1 MYSVACS
8 VLDRTIGTWFA
19 TIFPSRPFMRFSRI
33 LYSCVIFCSAFL
45 LFLVEPLA
53 AKQIL
58 PVLGGSSAVWITC
71 LVFFQLMLLMG
82 YLYAH
87 WITRHASK
95 EAQRNIHIAM
105 LVAACVLLVAQS
117 HHHPG
122 LQNVSAHP
130 VAAIFIMLMA
140 GIGLPFFLLASTS
153 PLLQVWLSWQEEN
166 RILYRLF
173 ALSNAG
179 SLLALIAY
187 PTLVEPHLTLRLQW
201 ALWSAGFACYA
212 ILGSILAQKTYAS
225 SQTTAPLPPDAIDNK
240 AEPATSRQQWLWFL
254 LPMAAAMQLS
264 AVTEH
269 LTQNIAAIPLLWV
282 LPLAAY
288 LLTFILAFDAPS
300 LYRRWLIV
308 RLLVVMLAS
317 LGYMLTKTDMT
328 IAIGISILFFLVE
341 IFVACYFCHAE
352 VCALRPQRA
361 SEATRFYLFI
371 AAGGVTGTF
380 FIGIACPFLF
390 AANYDTAIAF
400 AATAALALAVTWHD
414 GWAQRLLWSTG
425 TVLLCALLVMLH
437 TVYATESLIEM
448 RSFYG
453 PLRVKQTHT
462 PPQALTVRILLNG
475 AVEHG
480 IQWFA
485 PAFHKTP
492 TTYYAENSGVGLAL
506 ELCCTGRSR
515 NVGVIGLGAGTLAAY
530 GQPGDR
536 FRFYEINSQVKTI
549 AQHLFTYLRD
559 SPAQISFADGDA
571 RISLTQEPPQHFDVL
586 VVDAFS
592 GDAIPLHLLTREA
605 MTLYQKHLSNDG
617 ILAFHI
623 SNQYLNLAPEI
634 ALLASSAGMQ
644 ARLIDSPP
652 NDARG
657 EYAATWVLVSSSTDF
672 FHRPTILLVA
682 RTIPDQP
689 GLHLWTDDYSSLLPI
704 MRWLGH

>member
-1 MYSVACS
+1 MHLS
-8 VLDRTIGTWFA
+8 RT
-19 TIFPSRPFMRFSRI
+19 
-33 LYSCVIFCSAFL
+33 LYGCVIFCSAFL

-71 LVFFQLMLLMG
+71 LVFFQFMLLMG

-87 WITRHASK
+87 WITRRNFK
-95 EAQRNIHIAM
+95 KAQRNIHLTM
-105 LVAACVLLVAQS
+105 LVAALVLLVMQS
-117 HHHPG
+117 H
-122 LQNVSAHP
+122 LQQSLRNASAHP
-130 VAAIFIMLMA
+130 VATIFSMLIV

-153 PLLQVWLSWQEEN
+153 PLLQVWLSWQEQN
-166 RILYRLF
+166 SVPYRLF

-187 PTLVEPHLTLRLQW
+187 PTLIEPHISLQLQW
-201 ALWSAGFACYA
+201 MLWTAGFGCFAA
-212 ILGSILAQKTYAS
+212 LSAILAQKTYALLQIS
-225 SQTTAPLPPDAIDNK
+225 APVLSGTNHT
-240 AEPATSRQQWLWFL
+240 ETVPATPRQQWLWFL

-282 LPLAAY
+282 LPLASY

-308 RLLVVMLAS
+308 RLLAVMLAS

-352 VCALRPQRA
+352 VCTLRPQRA
-361 SEATRFYLFI
+361 SEVTKFYLLI
-371 AAGGVTGTF
+371 AAGGVVGAF
-380 FIGIACPFLF
+380 FIGIGCPFLF
-390 AANYDTAIAF
+390 SANYDTAIAF
-400 AATAALALAVTWHD
+400 ATTAILALVITWND

-425 TVLLCALLVMLH
+425 TILLCALLVMLH
-437 TVYATESLIEM
+437 TVYAKESLIEM

-453 PLRVKQTHT
+453 PLRVKQTHI
-462 PPQALTVRILLNG
+462 PPQALTVRTLLNG

-480 IQWFA
+480 VQWFA
-485 PAFHKTP
+485 PEFHKTP
-492 TTYYAENSGVGLAL
+492 TTYYAEDSGVGMAL
-506 ELCCTGRSR
+506 QLCCIGRPR
-515 NVGVIGLGAGTLAAY
+515 NVGIIGLGAGTLAAY
-530 GQPGDR
+530 GQPGDN
-536 FRFYEINSQVKTI
+536 FRFYEINPQVKTV

-571 RISLTQEPPQHFDVL
+571 RISLTQESSQHFDVL

-605 MTLYQKHLSNDG
+605 MALYQKHLSQGG

-623 SNQYLNLAPEI
+623 SNQYLNLAPEV
-634 ALLASSAGMQ
+634 ALLASSTGMQ
-644 ARLIDSPP
+644 ARLINSPP

-657 EYAATWVLVSSSTDF
+657 EYAATWVLVSSNSDF
-672 FHRPTILLVA
+672 FQLPSISLAA
-682 RTIPDQP
+682 RTIPSQP
-689 GLHLWTDDYSSLLPI
+689 GLRLWTDNYSSLLPI

>member
-1 MYSVACS
+1 MH
-8 VLDRTIGTWFA
+8 
-19 TIFPSRPFMRFSRI
+19 FSRL

-71 LVFFQLMLLMG
+71 LVFFQFMLLMG

-87 WITRHASK
+87 WITRQTFK
-95 EAQRNIHIAM
+95 KTQRNIHITT
-105 LVAACVLLVAQS
+105 LVAAFVLLLARPYLQ
-117 HHHPG
+117 PG
-122 LQNVSAHP
+122 VQNASAHP
-130 VAAIFIMLMA
+130 VAAIFVILLA
-140 GIGLPFFLLASTS
+140 GIGLPFLLLASTS
-153 PLLQVWLSWQEEN
+153 PLLQVWLSLQEQN
-166 RILYRLF
+166 RVLYRLF

-187 PTLVEPHLTLRLQW
+187 PTLIEPHISLRIQW
-201 ALWSAGFACYA
+201 TLWSAGFACYA
-212 ILGSILAQKTYAS
+212 IFSAILAQQIYAS
-225 SQTTAPLPPDAIDNK
+225 SQTSASAPPDARDNE
-240 AEPATSRQQWLWFL
+240 APPATPRQQWLWFL

-282 LPLAAY
+282 FPLASY

-352 VCALRPQRA
+352 TCALRPQRA
-361 SEATRFYLFI
+361 LETTKFYLLI
-371 AAGGVTGTF
+371 AAGGVAGTF

-390 AANYDTAIAF
+390 SANYDTAIAF
-400 AATAALALAVTWHD
+400 AVTAALALVVTWHD
-414 GWAQRLLWSTG
+414 GWAQRLLWATG
-425 TVLLCALLVMLH
+425 TILLCALLGMLH

-462 PPQALTVRILLNG
+462 PPQALTVRTLLNG

-485 PAFHKTP
+485 PPFHRTP
-492 TTYYAENSGVGLAL
+492 TTYYAEDSGVGLAL
-506 ELCCTGRSR
+506 QLCCTGRTR

-530 GQPGDR
+530 GQPGDH
-536 FRFYEINSQVKTI
+536 FRFYEINPQVKAI
-549 AQHLFTYLRD
+549 AQNLFTYLRD
-559 SPAQISFADGDA
+559 SPAQISFSDGDA
-571 RISLTQEPPQHFDVL
+571 RISLAHEPPQHFDVL
-586 VVDAFS
+586 VIDAFS

-605 MTLYQKHLSNDG
+605 MALYQKHLSHDG
-617 ILAFHI
+617 VLAFHI
-623 SNQYLNLAPEI
+623 SNQYLNLAPEV
-634 ALLASSAGMQ
+634 ALLASSTNMQ
-644 ARLIDSPP
+644 ARLINSPP

-657 EYAATWVLVSSSTDF
+657 EYAATWVLVSSNSDF
-672 FHRPTILLVA
+672 FQRPPISLLARPT
-682 RTIPDQP
+682 PSQP
-689 GLHLWTDDYSSLLPI
+689 GLHLWTDNYSSLLPI

>member
-1 MYSVACS
+1 MYSS
-8 VLDRTIGTWFA
+8 RT
-19 TIFPSRPFMRFSRI
+19 
-33 LYSCVIFCSAFL
+33 LYGCIIFCAAFL

-71 LVFFQLMLLMG
+71 LVFFQSVLLTG

-87 WITRHASK
+87 WITRRAFK
-95 EAQRNIHIAM
+95 KTQRNIHITM
-105 LVAACVLLVAQS
+105 LAVAFVLLEMRS
-117 HHHPG
+117 HFHPG
-122 LQNVSAHP
+122 LQNASAHP
-130 VAAIFIMLMA
+130 IVAIFVMLMA
-140 GIGLPFFLLASTS
+140 SIGLPFFLLASTG
-153 PLLQVWLSWQEEN
+153 PLLQVWLSWQN
-166 RILYRLF
+166 RDRIPYRLF

-187 PTLVEPHLTLRLQW
+187 PTLVEPHIPLRLQW

-212 ILGSILAQKTYAS
+212 ILSSILAQKIYAM
-225 SQTTAPLPPDAIDNK
+225 SQTTSAVFATDASD
-240 AEPATSRQQWLWFL
+240 AAPATVWQQWLWFL

-269 LTQNIAAIPLLWV
+269 LTQNIAAIPLLWA
-282 LPLAAY
+282 LPLAVY

-300 LYRRWLIV
+300 LYRRWLVV

-352 VCALRPQRA
+352 ACALRPQRS
-361 SEATRFYLFI
+361 SEATKFYLLV

-390 AANYDTAIAF
+390 SANYDTAIAF
-400 AATAALALAVTWHD
+400 TITAVLALVVTWHD

-425 TVLLCALLVMLH
+425 TILLCALLVMLH

-462 PPQALTVRILLNG
+462 PPQALTVRTLLNG
-475 AVEHG
+475 VVEHG

-485 PAFHKTP
+485 PAFHRTP
-492 TTYYAENSGVGLAL
+492 TTYYAEDSGVGLAL
-506 ELCCTGRSR
+506 QLCCIGHTR
-515 NVGVIGLGAGTLAAY
+515 NIGVIGLGAGTLAAY
-530 GQPGDR
+530 GQPGDN
-536 FRFYEINSQVKTI
+536 FRFYEINPQVKAV

-571 RISLTQEPPQHFDVL
+571 RISLAQEPPQNFDVL

-592 GDAIPLHLLTREA
+592 GDAIPLHLLTHEA
-605 MTLYQKHLSNDG
+605 MSLYQKHLAHGG
-617 ILAFHI
+617 ILAFHV
-623 SNQYLNLAPEI
+623 SNQYLTLAPEVS
-634 ALLASSAGMQ
+634 LLASSIGMQ
-644 ARLIDSPP
+644 AKLIDSPP
-652 NDARG
+652 DDARG
-657 EYAATWVLVSSSTDF
+657 EYAATWVLASNNAEFFQSPTVS
-672 FHRPTILLVA
+672 LVA
-682 RTIPDQP
+682 RTIPNQP

-704 MRWLGH
+704 MKWLGH